1 MERLSED
8 LVYQREK
15 KSVKTV
21 ARRSS
26 SAKTLRSLQK
36 IPHAQIDLD
45 ALGGAY
51 LAGGVRSNGRMYENL
66 ASISQNYARLGLTR
80 FLVARAT
87 ESRAE
92 LEECRR
98 AVGATETIV
107 CRLAATD
114 ETMQKRVAERERGV
128 FRDKFVQRITK
139 LTEILDKASIE
150 DFTVSTEGRS
160 VTDVARELLWRAG
173 WIPE

>member
-15 KSVKTV
+15 RASK
-21 ARRSS
+21 RSS
-26 SAKTLRSLQK
+26 FGVRKDLTFGVDVINLQVTLLVITGTMGSGKTSVLAEASDLLTLQK

-51 LAGGVRSNGRMYENL
+51 LSEGVRSNDTMHENL
-66 ASISQNYARLGLTR
+66 ASISQNYARLGLTH
-80 FLVARAT
+80 FLVARAI

-107 CRLAATD
+107 LPPCR
-114 ETMQKRVAERERGV
+114 K
-128 FRDKFVQRITK
+128 
-139 LTEILDKASIE
+139 
-150 DFTVSTEGRS
+150 
-160 VTDVARELLWRAG
+160 
-173 WIPE
+173 